1 MDKLFLISG
10 IIILG
15 SVYLNFDS
23 IKNNYLKYK
32 TTEESKKIV
41 VDFFILELKK
51 NKNLSLEEAIL
62 KFEDTKLKYK
72 NLNELSLKTG
82 RNIKCYTNAYKDL
95 FEKAKKL
102 NY

>member
-1 MDKLFLISG
+1 MQ
-10 IIILG
+10 
-15 SVYLNFDS
+15 
-23 IKNNYLKYK
+23 
-32 TTEESKKIV
+32 
-41 VDFFILELKK
+41 ELKK

-82 RNIKCYTNAYKDL
+82 RNIKCYIDAYKDL
-95 FEKAKKL
+95 FEKAKQL